1 MIGTINFSNI
11 LPTTFQ
17 TLPKLS
23 KVRVN
28 RSPYEKVSFLYILI
42 KLKTN
47 PISNGTVIIRHK
59 IPKNG
64 TKLDKLLI
72 PMFIAV

>member
-28 RSPYEKVSFLYILI
+28 RSPYEKKLSFVFIYFD
-42 KLKTN
+42 KT
-47 PISNGTVIIRHK
+47 
-59 IPKNG
+59 KN
-64 TKLDKLLI
+64 
-72 PMFIAV
+72 

>member
-47 PISNGTVIIRHK
+47 QSQME
-59 IPKNG
+59 
-64 TKLDKLLI
+64 L
-72 PMFIAV
+72 